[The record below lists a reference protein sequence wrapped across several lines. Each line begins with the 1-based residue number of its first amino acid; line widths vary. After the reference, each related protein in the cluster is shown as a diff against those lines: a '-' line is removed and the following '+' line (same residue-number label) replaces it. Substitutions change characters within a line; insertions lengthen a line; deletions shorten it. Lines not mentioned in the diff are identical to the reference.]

1 MVDAAASKDPRKH
14 PDEESLEQLANLVES
29 ASRVHTIV
37 QDRIDELPTPNDTP
51 ARKEQL
57 NEARVRVRTLLYQT
71 SGMEREVQ
79 RAIEVDKAKTAK
91 EKLAGIEARRGSIF
105 GTGASALA
113 RRNSTARS
121 GSITGSLSSNGRR
134 NSLAQAEEMAALL
147 AWVREL
153 DLEPSVMRS
162 LVRAL
167 RPKDRRGS
175 GGSGAGAPSATGQS
189 TTRSSELDH
198 LDLKGKLALR
208 LRWRKFRRKMR
219 LRYQAC
225 VEAARPF
232 TVARSLFTIYGLCLL
247 LAGVNVMLPEAFLSL
262 NNDDN
267 RLWARIAMLAAYVD
281 LFVMQPLMVMMR
293 LCCGG
298 KRNKGAGSSSRGAR
312 ASSPRR
318 SSPSPP
324 GSPYGKRP
332 SSPPSA
338 SEQRRA
344 SLFLS
349 SEAFDSAEKLFVE
362 EKKRQSKADEAREK
376 GLALDKVKPMDFN
389 RLQSVLGSS
398 RVQKAPYVV

>member
-1 MVDAAASKDPRKH
+1 
-14 PDEESLEQLANLVES
+14 
-29 ASRVHTIV
+29 
-37 QDRIDELPTPNDTP
+37 
-51 ARKEQL
+51 
-57 NEARVRVRTLLYQT
+57 
-71 SGMEREVQ
+71 
-79 RAIEVDKAKTAK
+79 
-91 EKLAGIEARRGSIF
+91 
-105 GTGASALA
+105 
-113 RRNSTARS
+113 
-121 GSITGSLSSNGRR
+121 
-134 NSLAQAEEMAALL
+134 
-147 AWVREL
+147 
-153 DLEPSVMRS
+153 
-162 LVRAL
+162 
-167 RPKDRRGS
+167 
-175 GGSGAGAPSATGQS
+175 
-189 TTRSSELDH
+189 
-198 LDLKGKLALR
+198 
-208 LRWRKFRRKMR
+208 
-219 LRYQAC
+219 
-225 VEAARPF
+225 
-232 TVARSLFTIYGLCLL
+232 
-247 LAGVNVMLPEAFLSL
+247 MLPEAFLSL

-298 KRNKGAGSSSRGAR
+298 KKQGAGSSSRGAR

-318 SSPSPP
+318 GASSPP

-398 RVQKAPYVV
+398 RVQKAPHVV

>member
-1 MVDAAASKDPRKH
+1 
-14 PDEESLEQLANLVES
+14 
-29 ASRVHTIV
+29 
-37 QDRIDELPTPNDTP
+37 
-51 ARKEQL
+51 
-57 NEARVRVRTLLYQT
+57 
-71 SGMEREVQ
+71 MEREVQ

-198 LDLKGKLALR
+198 LDPKGKLALR

-281 LFVMQPLMVMMR
+281 LFVMQPLMVIMR

-298 KRNKGAGSSSRGAR
+298 RSRAR
-312 ASSPRR
+312 ARPRGR
-318 SSPSPP
+318 SEQPAPWCLLLRLT
-324 GSPYGKRP
+324 YGKRP

-398 RVQKAPYVV
+398 RVQKPPHVV